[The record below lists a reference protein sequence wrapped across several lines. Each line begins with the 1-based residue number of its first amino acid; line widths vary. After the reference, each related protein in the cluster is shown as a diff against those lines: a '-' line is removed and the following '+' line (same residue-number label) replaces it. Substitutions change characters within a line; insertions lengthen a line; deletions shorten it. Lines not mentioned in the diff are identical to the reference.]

1 MNWNKSF
8 QLASIYVG
16 TVVGAGFATGREIVE
31 FFSKYGL
38 FGLIGILIAGI
49 LFIGFGVKVMT
60 LAIRLKAKSFDQLNE
75 YLFGPFVTPV
85 INAVLFIMLIGVTSV
100 MLSGAGSVFQEQ
112 LQLSKTG
119 GILFTIGLALF
130 VLVIGTKG
138 LVIVNTIVV
147 PLLFSFT
154 FILAVLAFQL
164 DEFWTNVQAY
174 QSVQVNFIMSAFAYA
189 AFNITLATAVL
200 VPAVLEIGNERIVR
214 MGGIIGGV
222 ILTFI
227 LIASHITLVQLPN
240 LVNYQIPIAN
250 LMYKMAG
257 SLYFLYILV
266 IYGEIFTSIV
276 GNIYGLERYVR
287 KKIQVHPLIIGGVIL
302 TVAFFISQ
310 IEYGVLLGALYP
322 LFGYISLVFLLLL
335 LFK

>member
-1 MNWNKSF
+1 M
-8 QLASIYVG
+8 
-16 TVVGAGFATGREIVE
+16 
-31 FFSKYGL
+31 
-38 FGLIGILIAGI
+38 
-49 LFIGFGVKVMT
+49 
-60 LAIRLKAKSFDQLNE
+60 
-75 YLFGPFVTPV
+75 
-85 INAVLFIMLIGVTSV
+85 
-100 MLSGAGSVFQEQ
+100 
-112 LQLSKTG
+112 
-119 GILFTIGLALF
+119 
-130 VLVIGTKG
+130 
-138 LVIVNTIVV
+138 
-147 PLLFSFT
+147 
-154 FILAVLAFQL
+154 
-164 DEFWTNVQAY
+164 QAY
-174 QSVQVNFIMSAFAYA
+174 QSVHVNFIMSAFAYA